1 MASLSD
7 IRALVVTLDPVLRM
21 AFSDLFRAHG
31 VDVRSSAVRD
41 VPEELGREKYEALL
55 VDFDTVSETAPILST
70 LRGSPS
76 NKGAVV
82 LAVATGAERK
92 KHAFSLGANFVFERP
107 LKIQELRRTLHAAY
121 DLMHGER
128 RRYFRCAV
136 NLPVR
141 LTRDSGENIECSTMN
156 VSSSGMAVATP
167 VPLRI
172 AESLDIAFSLP
183 DGSTILATTTVVW
196 DDKHGKSGLH
206 FQCNTS
212 EMRHRLDSWLG
223 SQFAALHQ

>member
-1 MASLSD
+1 MTSPFE
-7 IRALVVTLDPVLRM
+7 IRALVVTVDPVLRM
-21 AFSDLFRAHG
+21 AFCDVLRARG
-31 VDVRSSAVRD
+31 IDVRSSAVRD

-55 VDFDTVSETAPILST
+55 VDFDTVSETTPILST
-70 LRGSPS
+70 LRRSPS
-76 NKGAVV
+76 NKSAVV

-107 LKIQELRRTLHAAY
+107 LKTQELRRTLHAAC

-136 NLPVR
+136 NLPVW

-156 VSSSGMAVATP
+156 VSRSGMAITTP
-167 VPLRI
+167 VRLRI
-172 AESLDIAFSLP
+172 AESLGIAFSLP
-183 DGSTILATTTVVW
+183 DGSTIRATTTVVW

-212 EMRHRLDSWLG
+212 EMRHRLDSWLD
-223 SQFAALHQ
+223 SQFATADG